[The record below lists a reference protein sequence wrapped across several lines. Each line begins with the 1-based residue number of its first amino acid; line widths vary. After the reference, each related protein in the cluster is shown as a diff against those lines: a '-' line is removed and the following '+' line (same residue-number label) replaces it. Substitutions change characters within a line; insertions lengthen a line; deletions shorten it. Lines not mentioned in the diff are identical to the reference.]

1 MNYRALTVS
10 AVLATGVVGFAPICR
25 ADIVASEDG
34 IAVRDAGVAA
44 PARGMTMGQV
54 ASKFGDPLTKV
65 AAVGSPPI
73 SRWEYSGFVVYFERD
88 HVIHAVVSVSAP
100 TDSSGSASPPVA
112 AAPAAAAP
120 APAPEPAL
128 AADPAPPPEPAL
140 AAAPVQAQVARAPMT
155 SAASAAP
162 IEAPPAAPAAAPSAP
177 AESEAPAQP

>member
-1 MNYRALTVS
+1 MDYRALTVS
-10 AVLATGVVGFAPICR
+10 AVLAIGVVGFAPICR

-44 PARGMTMGQV
+44 PARGMTMAQV

-88 HVIHAVVSVSAP
+88 HVIHAVVSASGP
-100 TDSSGSASPPVA
+100 TDSSGSASPPPA
-112 AAPAAAAP
+112 ASPPAAAAP
-120 APAPEPAL
+120 APAPEPT
-128 AADPAPPPEPAL
+128 L
-140 AAAPVQAQVARAPMT
+140 AAAPVEAPVARAPV
-155 SAASAAP
+155 SPASAAP

>member
-10 AVLATGVVGFAPICR
+10 AVLATGFVGFAPICR

-44 PARGMTMGQV
+44 PARGMTMAQV

-65 AAVGSPPI
+65 AAVGTPPI

-88 HVIHAVVSVSAP
+88 HVIHAVVSASAP
-100 TDSSGSASPPVA
+100 PDPSGAASPPA
-112 AAPAAAAP
+112 ASQPAAAAP
-120 APAPEPAL
+120 APAPEPA
-128 AADPAPPPEPAL
+128 P
-140 AAAPVQAQVARAPMT
+140 AAAPVQAPVDQASVTPAPAAVAM
-155 SAASAAP
+155 
-162 IEAPPAAPAAAPSAP
+162 EAPPAAPAAAPSAA

>member
-44 PARGMTMGQV
+44 PARGMTMAQV
-54 ASKFGDPLTKV
+54 ASKFGDPLSKV
-65 AAVGSPPI
+65 AAVGTPPI

-88 HVIHAVVSVSAP
+88 HVIHAVVSGSAP
-100 TDSSGSASPPVA
+100 PDPSA
-112 AAPAAAAP
+112 AASQPAAAAP
-120 APAPEPAL
+120 APAPEPAP
-128 AADPAPPPEPAL
+128 AAASVQAPVAQASETPAP
-140 AAAPVQAQVARAPMT
+140 AAVAM
-155 SAASAAP
+155 
-162 IEAPPAAPAAAPSAP
+162 EAPPAAPAAAPSAA